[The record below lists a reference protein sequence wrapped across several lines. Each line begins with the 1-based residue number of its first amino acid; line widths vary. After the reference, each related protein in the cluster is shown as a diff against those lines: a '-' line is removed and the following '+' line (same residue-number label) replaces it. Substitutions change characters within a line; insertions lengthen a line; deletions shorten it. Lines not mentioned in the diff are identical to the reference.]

1 MGRDETSGP
10 VFVMGLALQ
19 DRQREEGLDSPGMIT
34 ASEGVTETVPLVT
47 TSQASDPRGRDGEAA
62 HVTHRCAGSLR
73 AGLGSD
79 GPREPSRRPCTVSG
93 AASGS
98 LAPDEDSRGPLSVMD
113 TRTHV

>member
-62 HVTHRCAGSLR
+62 HVTHRC
-73 AGLGSD
+73 GLGSD